1 MNDLPHVTFIT
12 KQIVYYSDLCPQ
24 YMFMRKT
31 LFILFLLLFTVSL
44 FTRAQTV
51 KQMDAQNFEMKLKAT
66 KGPILLDVR
75 TPAEYASGH
84 IAGAT
89 ELDYYSKDFK
99 AGANKLDKTKP
110 VFVYCASGVRSNA
123 AVGVLKDLGFKEI
136 YDLRGGIRSWA
147 QSGKATI
154 K

>member
-1 MNDLPHVTFIT
+1 ML
-12 KQIVYYSDLCPQ
+12 
-24 YMFMRKT
+24 MRKT
-31 LFILFLLLFTVSL
+31 LFILFSLMLTVSL
-44 FTRAQTV
+44 FTGAQTV
-51 KQMDAQNFEMKLKAT
+51 KQLDAQAFETKLKAT

-75 TPAEYASGH
+75 TPAEYAGGH
-84 IAGAT
+84 ITGAI
-89 ELDYYSKDFK
+89 ELDYYSNDFK
-99 AGANKLDKTKP
+99 ARANKLDKTQP

-123 AVGVLKDLGFKEI
+123 AVGVLTDLGFKEI